1 MSFAFFSS
9 LLGLIAIIFPYY
21 ASLEHSKLDKKYGK
35 EQGTKI
41 GNIFG
46 IISGWGLFIFW
57 FGIWISPQPRF
68 IIPFLNELSINII
81 SINLKIYL
89 INLLISIPLMIA
101 GIWFGIKGVTQIT
114 IKVAETHRAKEI
126 VETGV
131 YSIVRHPQYFGGML
145 AHLGFSLLLSAI
157 YSLIIT
163 PIVFLL
169 VYLIS
174 LKEEKELEKEF
185 SQDYKNYKKKVPML
199 IPKVSIKNR

>member
-1 MSFAFFSS
+1 MSFAFFISV
-9 LLGLIAIIFPYY
+9 LGLIAIIIPYY
-21 ASLEHSKLDKKYGK
+21 ISLEHSKLDKKYGR

-41 GNIFG
+41 GNILG

-68 IIPFLNELSINII
+68 IIPFLNELSIKII
-81 SINLKIYL
+81 SINLKINL
-89 INLLISIPLMIA
+89 INLVISVPLIIA
-101 GIWFGIKGVTQIT
+101 GIWFGIKGVTQTT
-114 IKVAETHRAKEI
+114 IKVAETHRAKKI
-126 VETGV
+126 IKNGV

-145 AHLGFSLLLSAI
+145 AHLGFSVLLSSI

-169 VYLIS
+169 IYLIS
-174 LKEEKELEKEF
+174 WKEEKELEKEF

-199 IPKVSIKNR
+199 IPKCG